1 MSRMIITQQDNLIIV
16 IFDQSVK
23 EKQKQVEQAVELMAA
38 IKKIFA
44 NNPGKKFGLI
54 LDLTTP
60 DLYLDT
66 SSWEAVKIYEQIVNL
81 EQLHKACILAAPNV
95 ADYLVEA
102 AFNMIA
108 KDKVCWFSERKK
120 AEKWVKIGL

>member
-1 MSRMIITQQDNLIIV
+1 MIITQLDKLIV
-16 IFDQSVK
+16 VDFDQSVK
-23 EKQKQVEQAVELMAA
+23 EKQKQVEQAEELMAE

-54 LDLTTP
+54 LDLTKP
-60 DLYLDT
+60 ELILDT
-66 SSWEAVKIYEQIVNL
+66 SSLEAVKIFEEVVNL
-81 EQLHKACILAAPNV
+81 EQVHRTCILAAPNM
-95 ADYLVEA
+95 ADYLVEV

-120 AEKWVKIGL
+120 AEMWVKIGL